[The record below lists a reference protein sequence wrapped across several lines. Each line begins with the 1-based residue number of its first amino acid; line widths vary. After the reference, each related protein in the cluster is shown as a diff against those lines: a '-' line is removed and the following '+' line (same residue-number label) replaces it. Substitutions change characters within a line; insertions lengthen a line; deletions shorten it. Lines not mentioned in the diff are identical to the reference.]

1 MASLHGGSALSSV
14 IRPRLRVA
22 ARRIAALS
30 CSGVLASTG
39 VAFAAPSPKSGNNGG
54 AHLGDMSGY
63 VVDAGSYFY
72 GMADQV
78 SYQHPEPYR
87 SG

>member
-1 MASLHGGSALSSV
+1 LSSF

-30 CSGVLASTG
+30 CAGVLASAG
-39 VAFAAPSPKSGNNGG
+39 VALAAPSPKSGNNGG
-54 AHLGDMSGY
+54 AQSGDMSGY
-63 VVDAGSYFY
+63 VVDAGGYFY
-72 GMADQV
+72 GMADRV
-78 SYQHPEPYR
+78 SHEQLDPYR

>member
-1 MASLHGGSALSSV
+1 MSSV

-30 CSGVLASTG
+30 CAGVLASAG
-39 VAFAAPSPKSGNNGG
+39 VALAAPSPGSGNNGG
-54 AHLGDMSGY
+54 AQSGDVSSY
-63 VVDAGSYFY
+63 VVDAGGYFY

-78 SYQHPEPYR
+78 SYQPDPYR

>member
-22 ARRIAALS
+22 ARRIAAVS

-39 VAFAAPSPKSGNNGG
+39 VAFAAPSPKSGNDG
-54 AHLGDMSGY
+54 AQSGDMSGY
-63 VVDAGSYFY
+63 VVDAGGYFY

-78 SYQHPEPYR
+78 SYQQPDPYR

>member
-1 MASLHGGSALSSV
+1 MSSF

-30 CSGVLASTG
+30 CSGVLASAG
-39 VAFAAPSPKSGNNGG
+39 VALAAPSPRSGNNGG
-54 AHLGDMSGY
+54 AQSGDVSSY
-63 VVDAGSYFY
+63 VVDAGGSFHGVAGQVRYE
-72 GMADQV
+72 AD
-78 SYQHPEPYR
+78 PYR

>member
-1 MASLHGGSALSSV
+1 MSSV

-30 CSGVLASTG
+30 CAGVLASTG
-39 VAFAAPSPKSGNNGG
+39 VALAAPSPRSGNNGG
-54 AHLGDMSGY
+54 AQSGDMSSY
-63 VVDAGSYFY
+63 VVDAGGYFY

-78 SYQHPEPYR
+78 SHPQPDPYR